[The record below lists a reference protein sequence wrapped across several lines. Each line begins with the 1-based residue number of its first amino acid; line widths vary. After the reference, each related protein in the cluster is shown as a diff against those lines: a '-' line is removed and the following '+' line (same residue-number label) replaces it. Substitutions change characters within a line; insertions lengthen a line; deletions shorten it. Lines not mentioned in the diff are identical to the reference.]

1 MMSWK
6 AICVT
11 SLQTAVCAFIA
22 WGASILAAN
31 LDKFSEFQRSLED
44 VKLDQK
50 AFRRTKRP
58 TPTAGPNID
67 ANTNIRKDLP
77 AIPRNPARYLP
88 VLGRFTVV
96 LRRDP
101 LSSQDFSL
109 RRAHALSRLRSR
121 NLYMGIMPMDHACL
135 SNVIM

>member
-1 MMSWK
+1 MSWK

-11 SLQTAVCAFIA
+11 SLQTAVCALI
-22 WGASILAAN
+22 GRRASVLAAN
-31 LDKFSEFQRSLED
+31 LGKFSEFHQSFDD

-96 LRRDP
+96 L
-101 LSSQDFSL
+101 
-109 RRAHALSRLRSR
+109 
-121 NLYMGIMPMDHACL
+121 
-135 SNVIM
+135 

>member
-1 MMSWK
+1 M
-6 AICVT
+6 A
-11 SLQTAVCAFIA
+11 LQTAVCALNA
-22 WGASILAAN
+22 RGASVLAAN
-31 LDKFSEFQRSLED
+31 LGKFSEFYTPFVE

-67 ANTNIRKDLP
+67 ANTNIRKDVP

-88 VLGRFTVV
+88 VLGRFTVA

-101 LSSQDFSL
+101 LSSRDISM
-109 RRAHALSRLRSR
+109 RRVHALSRLRSR
-121 NLYMGIMPMDHACL
+121 NLYMGKIPVDHACL
-135 SNVIM
+135 TNVIM

>member
-11 SLQTAVCAFIA
+11 SLQTAVCALIA
-22 WGASILAAN
+22 WGASVLAAN
-31 LDKFSEFQRSLED
+31 LDKFSEFQRPFD
-44 VKLDQK
+44 NVKLDQK

-88 VLGRFTVV
+88 VLGRFTV
-96 LRRDP
+96 
-101 LSSQDFSL
+101 SSDAFP
-109 RRAHALSRLRSR
+109 SRLGTSLFDAPTPCRAS
-121 NLYMGIMPMDHACL
+121 DHAIFTWEKCPW
-135 SNVIM
+135 IMLVSVMS